1 MGNMSGSYGDHYTLW
16 QSITVNSQN
25 ITNNTT
31 EVTVRMYLSFD
42 GSSYYSYTRN
52 ATSGEMT
59 VNGHTFGYSIDSLI
73 FSSGQAKDIL
83 LAEWH
88 GDIGHGNDGRKTL
101 SVSGNWDTNT
111 SRIGSG
117 SCSTSSVLPTIPR
130 TSSIS
135 CSGGNIGSNTTIV
148 INRASASFTH
158 TLTYQ
163 FGTLSGTITTKT
175 SATSI
180 NFTIPNDFY
189 KMIPNSKSGTGTIS
203 CTTYSGDT
211 AIGSSSTSFVAN
223 AVESASKPTVT
234 ATLTDTNSKTTSLT
248 GSNKIMVLNASI
260 GSLVITTTLQKN
272 AGSIKSVTVNGAS
285 VGTSASITKTYS
297 PVTTSTFTIVATDSR
312 GYSTT
317 IKLSPTVKNYIIP
330 TVNATFSRPSPTT
343 GQINLKYS
351 GNWFNGSF
359 GSVTNT
365 LTVSYKWKLSTDSSY
380 TAGTTTIM
388 PTVSGNSYSKSDT
401 SLGTSFTYTNSY
413 DFILT
418 ISDKINTI
426 TYSQRVSQGL
436 PIIQWNKNTFQIN
449 GNGIITGD
457 MYKNSRLVKM
467 YRGIADDFDTALTTG
482 IYQVKASTKNPPYSN
497 PYGFLNTQVMC
508 GNTWDKQGTWIWQV
522 FHSTSTSRIYSRRAV
537 NSGNWSKWANI
548 FEVTTLYDNS
558 SGTTGTVTLNEDSAN
573 FRYLE
578 IFFGANKQISSV
590 KYSVERGTEVNLVYG
605 FYSGGLVSIETVMCK
620 ISGTTITKGTSY
632 TFNKDSQT
640 VSNDLAI
647 YRVLGYR

>member
-223 AVESASKPTVT
+223 AVESASKPRVT

-365 LTVSYKWKLSTDSSY
+365 LTVSYKWKLSTESSY
-380 TAGTTTIM
+380 TAGTTTIT
-388 PTVSGNSYSKSDT
+388 PTISGNSYSKSDT

-413 DFILT
+413 DFVLT

-436 PIIQWNKNTFQIN
+436 PIIQWNKDMFQVNGAVISNTNRTKLESIN
-449 GNGIITGD
+449 GRITNANISHTYENNRAHMQLLQASGSMTNKPAADGYILHCSWDNAGKYNGQL
-457 MYKNSRLVKM
+457 YLPNSNANIPVQF
-467 YRGIADDFDTALTTG
+467 RGCA
-482 IYQVKASTKNPPYSN
+482 N
-497 PYGFLNTQVMC
+497 
-508 GNTWDKQGTWIWQV
+508 GTWGEWENLY
-522 FHSTSTSRIYSRRAV
+522 R
-537 NSGNWSKWANI
+537 SKI
-548 FEVTTLYDNS
+548 LFDNS
-558 SGTTGTVTLNEDSAN
+558 SGTTGTVTLNESSAN
-573 FRYLE
+573 FKYLE

-590 KYSVERGTEVNLVYG
+590 KYSGERGTEVNLVYG
-605 FYSGGLVSIETVMCK
+605 FYSGGLVSVETVMCK

>member
-59 VNGHTFGYSIDSLI
+59 VNGHTFGYSIDSII

-88 GDIGHGNDGRKTL
+88 GDIGHGNDGTKTL
-101 SVSGNWDTNT
+101 SVSGNWDTNI

-135 CSGGNIGSNTTIV
+135 YSGGNIGSNTTII
-148 INRASASFTH
+148 INRASSSFTH
-158 TLTYQ
+158 TLTYL
-163 FGTLSGTITTKT
+163 FGTLSGTIATKT
-175 SATSI
+175 SATSV
-180 NFTIPNDFY
+180 NFSIPDDFY
-189 KMIPNSKSGTGTIS
+189 KMIPNSKNGTGTIY

-211 AIGSSSTSFVAN
+211 AIGTSSTSFVAN
-223 AVESASKPTVT
+223 TVESTAKPTVT
-234 ATLTDTNSKTTSLT
+234 ATLTDTNSKTTALT
-248 GSNKIMVLNASI
+248 GSNKIMVLNAST
-260 GSLVITTTLQKN
+260 GSLVISTTLQKN
-272 AGSIKSVTVNGAS
+272 AGSIKSVTVNGAN
-285 VGTSASITKTYS
+285 VGTSASITKAYS
-297 PVTTSTFTIVATDSR
+297 PVKTSTFTIVATDSR

-317 IKLSPTVKNYIIP
+317 IKLSPMVKNYIVP

-359 GSVTNT
+359 GSVANT
-365 LTVSYKWKLSTDSSY
+365 LTVSYKWKLSTASSY
-380 TAGTTTIM
+380 TAGTITIT
-388 PTVSGNSYSKSDT
+388 PTNSGNSYSKSDT

-436 PIIQWNKNTFQIN
+436 PIIQWNKNIFQVNGLAISNTNRTKLENIN
-449 GNGIITGD
+449 GRITNANIPHTYENNRAHMQLLTATSSMTENKPAGDGYILHCSWDNSGQYNGQL
-457 MYKNSRLVKM
+457 YLPNSNANIPVQFRICNN
-467 YRGIADDFDTALTTG
+467 GA
-482 IYQVKASTKNPPYSN
+482 
-497 PYGFLNTQVMC
+497 
-508 GNTWDKQGTWIWQV
+508 WGTWE
-522 FHSTSTSRIYSRRAV
+522 SIYRC
-537 NSGNWSKWANI
+537 KI
-548 FEVTTLYDNS
+548 LYDNT
-558 SGTTGTVTLNEDSAN
+558 SGTTGTVTLNESSAN
-573 FRYLE
+573 FKYLE

-605 FYSGGLVSIETVMCK
+605 FYSGGLVSVETVMCK
-620 ISGTTITKGTSY
+620 VSGTTITKGTSY
-632 TFNKDSQT
+632 YFNKDSQG